1 MQALLY
7 QHPKKL
13 SLIKCP
19 VPEPGP
25 EEVLIK
31 IAYCGICGTDLHI
44 ISDEAPA
51 AKEVIPGHEFSGY
64 IKRVGAEVSTLTAN
78 DPVAVDPN
86 IQCGHCVSCKTGK
99 IHFCENLRPIG
110 VFNDGGM
117 AEYCLVKASHVHKL
131 PPGVPLVW
139 GALTEPVSCIVHGW
153 HRLFPLS
160 DNPSILILGSGII
173 GILWGLLL
181 RQKGLTNIKF
191 SEPVAKRRKICRKFE
206 FDVTE
211 PMQLKQNHSVNE
223 MRFDVI
229 IDCSGNPKAIEMSFS
244 LIKPL
249 GKFLF
254 FGMCPQESL
263 VSIPPFQIFKKELT
277 LIGSLINPFSFPT
290 ALEIIEQIQVALNK
304 LDIKYFDLK
313 EYTEAFA
320 TAKSGKYTK
329 VIFKLL

>member
-13 SLIKCP
+13 SLIEYP
-19 VPEPGP
+19 VQEPSP
-25 EEVLIK
+25 DEVLIK

-64 IKRVGAEVSTLTAN
+64 IERVGAEVSTLKVE
-78 DPVAVDPN
+78 DSVAIDPN
-86 IQCGHCVSCKTGK
+86 IQCGNCASCKTGK
-99 IHFCENLRPIG
+99 IHFCKNLRPIG
-110 VFNDGGM
+110 VFKHGGM

-153 HRLFPLS
+153 HRLLPLP
-160 DNPSILILGSGII
+160 DNPSILILGSGVI
-173 GILWGLLL
+173 GILWGLML
-181 RQKGLTNIKF
+181 RQKGLNNIRF
-191 SEPVAKRRKICRKFE
+191 SEPLEKRRKICRKFE
-206 FDVTE
+206 FDVSKPT
-211 PMQLKQNHSVNE
+211 QLTQNQFINE
-223 MRFDVI
+223 MGFDVI

-263 VSIPPFQIFKKELT
+263 ISIPPFKIFQKRVNFDRILDKSIFISNRPGNYRT
-277 LIGSLINPFSFPT
+277 NPGCS
-290 ALEIIEQIQVALNK
+290 
-304 LDIKYFDLK
+304 
-313 EYTEAFA
+313 
-320 TAKSGKYTK
+320 
-329 VIFKLL
+329 